1 MKQIT
6 EAQFLAKAQRYTD
19 RKLSELRFECFW
31 IVLTGIL
38 ATAGLYIS
46 VCHYW
51 KYCTQLDGLYLLGWL
66 FVLFP
71 LISAPA
77 ELSIEH
83 AKRYYNIGKR
93 KIEEKINYA
102 STKFDII

>member
-6 EAQFLAKAQRYTD
+6 EAQFLEKAQRYTD

-38 ATAGLYIS
+38 ATTGLYIS

-51 KYCTQLDGLYLLGWL
+51 EYCTQLDGLYLLGWL
-66 FVLFP
+66 FILSP
-71 LISAPA
+71 LLSAPLL
-77 ELSIEH
+77 LSIEH
-83 AKRYYNIGKR
+83 TKRYYNIGKQ
-93 KIEEKINYA
+93 KIEEKINYF
-102 STKFDII
+102 STKFNII